1 MQLSC
6 LPTRVILD
14 FYSSCTAES
23 LLLIQLLTPFSRL
36 EIFNSVIQHNL
47 ADNPNLIYGM
57 LRAHKTFEDLGT
69 FTLAH
74 GLREVRRAQLAKEE
88 QARKGDIKGKGRALG
103 DLESGEE
110 PSIEK
115 ARLLESE
122 ASSRRE
128 SSELSQ
134 DPSPPS
140 RDSPQRGLSLDDEAP
155 RPLVSPTTG
164 SISDDALSE
173 KVRGKMR
180 ERASMSVEMTRS
192 LERIAL
198 AGIGRNRFVPTQE
211 WVTSWQQ
218 GCVCRVRTSP
228 LRPSDRCE
236 FRLPLDPVMLVIS
249 ELLPKVHDLQA
260 SLNKAN
266 TTPAIIDFLASAN
279 LSHVLPHPPSITP
292 RRFVVSPGEFFVGLD
307 RQVDHIPS

>member
-1 MQLSC
+1 MAETLSI
-6 LPTRVILD
+6 V
-14 FYSSCTAES
+14 
-23 LLLIQLLTPFSRL
+23 QLLTPFSRL
-36 EIFNSVIQHNL
+36 EIFNSVILYNL

-57 LRAHKTFEDLGT
+57 LRARKTFEDLGT
-69 FTLAH
+69 FTLAR
-74 GLREVRRAQLAKEE
+74 GLREIRRAQLAKEE
-88 QARKGDIKGKGRALG
+88 QARKGDIKGKDRALG

-128 SSELSQ
+128 SSELNP

-155 RPLVSPTTG
+155 RPLVSPTMG
-164 SISDDALSE
+164 SMSEDPLSE
-173 KVRGKMR
+173 KARGKMR
-180 ERASMSVEMTRS
+180 ERASMSVDMTRS

-218 GCVCRVRTSP
+218 GCVLCAQTAP
-228 LRPSDRCE
+228 FP
-236 FRLPLDPVMLVIS
+236 F
-249 ELLPKVHDLQA
+249 H
-260 SLNKAN
+260 
-266 TTPAIIDFLASAN
+266 
-279 LSHVLPHPPSITP
+279 
-292 RRFVVSPGEFFVGLD
+292 
-307 RQVDHIPS
+307 